1 MNKSWSHDRAHQDFH
16 QMTRWL
22 CNTKGPEPLNIILPS
37 LPWVHLTSLE
47 IKSWNTFLEMGQ
59 NGYFIIIRSASPCR
73 TIEFLGVEGG
83 NNTLFLLLTK
93 KEIILT
99 GHGEEE
105 NSFLPVVTIKSS
117 QPFFS
122 LILQHQPSSAGAPWV
137 HKQATFGIMQVP
149 WISSR
154 FLLPQRGRSQAQ
166 LQGWWLRKLFP
177 KREYIFYIFL
187 AIA

>member
-93 KEIILT
+93 KENILT
-99 GHGEEE
+99 GHREEE

-117 QPFFS
+117 QPFSHWYCSINQAALGLRGFINRQRLASCRFHGS
-122 LILQHQPSSAGAPWV
+122 LPGFCYHKEADPRPSCKDGD
-137 HKQATFGIMQVP
+137 
-149 WISSR
+149 
-154 FLLPQRGRSQAQ
+154 
-166 LQGWWLRKLFP
+166 
-177 KREYIFYIFL
+177 
-187 AIA
+187 